1 MAKRKR
7 KAKAPPRVR
16 KKTAEL
22 IREGDTPEQAYA
34 IGWNMERRGRLTPS
48 GGHRG
53 GRRGK
58 RITRGGKRVTL
69 RGRAFRRYQRGRRR

>member
-7 KAKAPPRVR
+7 KNPPSVT
-16 KKTAEL
+16 KKTDEL
-22 IREGDTPEQAYA
+22 IREGDRPDQAYA
-34 IGWNMERRGRLTPS
+34 IAKNMQRRGRLTAS

-69 RGRAFRRYQRGRRR
+69 RGRAFRRYMRGRRR

>member
-7 KAKAPPRVR
+7 KAKAPPGVR
-16 KKTAEL
+16 KKTQEL

-34 IGWNMERRGRLTPS
+34 ISWNMQRRNRLTPS

-69 RGRAFRRYQRGRRR
+69 RGRAYQRYKRGHRR